1 MARIDVNKEKNTEE
15 KILEDIQEK
24 ELKETHYEEGASQ
37 EDKTEKEV
45 PLEEMS
51 KAELL
56 EKIEQEKESTDR
68 NYELYVR
75 SQAEM
80 DNMKKRFQK
89 ERDELI
95 KFSNESLI
103 KQLLNVMDNLEKAI
117 DHSQDGN
124 SVDALREG
132 VGLTLKGL
140 NNTLEKEG
148 LERVKALNET
158 FDPNFHEAVSEQE
171 DNKVEPGTVI
181 EELQKGYLLRQR
193 LIRPAM
199 VIVSRKGT

>member
-1 MARIDVNKEKNTEE
+1 VARIDVNKEKNTEE

-56 EKIEQEKESTDR
+56 EKIEQEKESAGR